1 MNDTH
6 TNFWPAM
13 DGSSSH
19 KSTYLG
25 FVEPSGRVFLSK
37 VEGLANGE
45 DITDILLFSKIL
57 FILLY
62 NRNI

>member
-1 MNDTH
+1 
-6 TNFWPAM
+6 M